1 MSRTFEAR
9 TPLETL
15 ILEQALLLA
24 RQLQQTADDAPD
36 GQVLARVE
44 TIAVPAAQELAR
56 QAVEL
61 TLQTQ
66 AAAVEKKGRP
76 ADAARTVLSSPG
88 TKAIP
93 PATS

>member
-1 MSRTFEAR
+1 MSRTFEAH
-9 TPLETL
+9 TPLEAL
-15 ILEQALLLA
+15 VLEQALLLA
-24 RQLQQTADDAPD
+24 RQLQQVADAAPD

-44 TIAVPAAQELAR
+44 ATAVPAAQELAR

-76 ADAARTVLSSPG
+76 AAAARTVTSSPG
-88 TKAIP
+88 TKDIP